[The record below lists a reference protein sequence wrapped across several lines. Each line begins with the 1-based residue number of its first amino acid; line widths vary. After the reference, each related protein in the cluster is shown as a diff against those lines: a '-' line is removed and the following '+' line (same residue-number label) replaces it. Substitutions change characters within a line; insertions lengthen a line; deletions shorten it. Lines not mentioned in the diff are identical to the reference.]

1 MRNWCIDA
9 NATEMSAFS
18 LYCRCFRGDHFVIIS
33 MIIVSWKRL
42 GKPKTRL
49 AVRKP
54 LRSHKN
60 TSAASSGNQSFEKH
74 WVIYDLWCW
83 GIVGKRVRGTHF
95 YLEWGVFKGEEII
108 KSRRIYINLTAIY
121 YRGISMLVNV
131 SGPNKESLFNAI
143 FGYII
148 RCQIVMA
155 SLVVLSRG
163 FQCG

>member
-1 MRNWCIDA
+1 MRNWCFDA

-83 GIVGKRVRGTHF
+83 GIVGKWVRGTHF
-95 YLEWGVFKGEEII
+95 YLEWGIQRRGNHKILEDIYQPHRYLLQRNFYAGECVW
-108 KSRRIYINLTAIY
+108 AQQ
-121 YRGISMLVNV
+121 GV
-131 SGPNKESLFNAI
+131 S
-143 FGYII
+143 
-148 RCQIVMA
+148 V
-155 SLVVLSRG
+155 
-163 FQCG
+163 QCDFWLHYQMPDCDGQSCGA